1 MAEKW
6 EMEEAIQCFKVIE
19 SSLRAIY
26 AGEFHMYRALSTQLR
41 ILLCD
46 SPKPLLV
53 RLFRNLELQRL
64 ADVTS
69 YAPGCFPENLA
80 HLNSI
85 MVSGTS
91 PVSIACMPFEATVYF
106 NGVED
111 CHPLLASSG
120 QMLNVEA
127 WVDQVIT
134 VFPEPLTIRQLIRTV
149 ADRGGGAHVHKF
161 KDVLL
166 FGLTDKKTPTK
177 LNEAALVIVAMSKVM
192 QQIGWSVVQLYE
204 RHGLKGS
211 LPLVDFDVKHRSVI
225 TSARVPAECY
235 LHPKQCFNLLSF
247 RAS

>member
-6 EMEEAIQCFKVIE
+6 EMEEAIQCFNVIE
-19 SSLRAIY
+19 SSLRCIY

-64 ADVTS
+64 AEVGLYS
-69 YAPGCFPENLA
+69 PGFFPEKLA

-85 MVSGTS
+85 SVSGAS
-91 PVSIACMPFEATVYF
+91 PISISCMPFEATVYF

-111 CHPLLASSG
+111 CHPLLAPSG
-120 QMLNVEA
+120 EMLGIEI

-149 ADRGGGAHVHKF
+149 ADRGGGAHVHKS
-161 KDVLL
+161 KDAIL
-166 FGLTDKKTPTK
+166 FGLLNHQTPTK
-177 LNEAALVIVAMSKVM
+177 LNQAALVIVAISKVM
-192 QQIGWSVVQLYE
+192 QHIGLSVVQLYE
-204 RHGLKGS
+204 RYGLKGS
-211 LPLVDFDVKHRSVI
+211 LPLKDFDKNHRSVI
-225 TSARVPAECY
+225 TSARVPAECFE
-235 LHPKQCFNLLSF
+235 HSKQCFNLLSVSL
-247 RAS
+247 A

>member
-6 EMEEAIQCFKVIE
+6 EMDEAIQCFKVIE
-19 SSLRAIY
+19 SSLRSIY

-64 ADVTS
+64 ADVRS
-69 YAPGCFPENLA
+69 YEPGCFPENLA

-91 PVSIACMPFEATVYF
+91 SVSIACMPFEATVYF

-111 CHPLLASSG
+111 CHPLLDASG
-120 QMLNVEA
+120 QMLNVEV

-149 ADRGGGAHVHKF
+149 ADRGGGAHVHKS
-161 KDVLL
+161 KDALL
-166 FGLTDKKTPTK
+166 FGLVDEHTPTK
-177 LNEAALVIVAMSKVM
+177 LNQAALVIVAISKVM
-192 QQIGWSVVQLYE
+192 QHIGLAVVQLYE
-204 RHGLKGS
+204 RQGLKGS
-211 LPLVDFDVKHRSVI
+211 LPLEDFDVNHRCVV
-225 TSARVPAECY
+225 TSARVPAECFM
-235 LHPKQCFNLLSF
+235 HPKQCFNLLSL
-247 RAS
+247 RTS

>member
-1 MAEKW
+1 MVEKW

-19 SSLRAIY
+19 SSLRCIY

-64 ADVTS
+64 ADVDS
-69 YAPGCFPENLA
+69 YKPGCFPENLA

-85 MVSGTS
+85 MVSGES
-91 PVSIACMPFEATVYF
+91 PVSISCMPFEATIYF

-111 CHPLLASSG
+111 CHPIPASSG
-120 QMLNVEA
+120 EMIDLEK

-134 VFPEPLTIRQLIRTV
+134 VFPQPLTIRQLIRTV
-149 ADRGGGAHVHKF
+149 ADRGGGAHVHKS
-161 KDVLL
+161 KDALL
-166 FGLTDKKTPTK
+166 SGLANIQTPTK
-177 LNEAALVIVAMSKVM
+177 LNQPALVIVAISKFM
-192 QQIGWSVVQLYE
+192 QQIGLSVEQLYE

-211 LPLVDFDVKHRSVI
+211 LPLENFDKQHKSVI
-225 TSARVPAECY
+225 ASARVPAECFM
-235 LHPKQCFNLLSF
+235 HPKQCFNLLSLN
-247 RAS
+247 AS